1 MEIAVLALVVIG
13 AFVLFFSTIKI
24 VPQGFE
30 YTRERLGQFICVM
43 HPGIHFLVPFVDKVG
58 SKVNMM
64 EQVIPIPS
72 QHVISSDN
80 ATIRI
85 DAVCYVQV
93 IDSKKSSY
101 EVDDPFEAITQL
113 VSTNFRSV
121 LGSMELDVIL
131 SGRETINSK
140 VMAAMDG
147 ATGPWG
153 IKVTRCEL
161 SECAP
166 SQDLLDA
173 MSAQMKA
180 ERNKRAAILEAEG
193 IRSAEIAKAEG
204 ERQSKILRAEG
215 ERQAAILNAEGER
228 QAAILN
234 AEAREREAKAEA
246 EATKVVSEAIK
257 DGDAAALNYFLGQ
270 KYIEGFSEIAKSE
283 NSKLIVVPAEMTS
296 LVQTL
301 SGMASVMA
309 TKPKA

>member
-1 MEIAVLALVVIG
+1 MEIAVLALIVIG
-13 AFVLFFSTIKI
+13 AFVLFFSSIKI
-24 VPQGFE
+24 VPQGYE

-43 HPGIHFLVPFVDKVG
+43 SPGIHFLVPFVDRVG

-64 EQVIPIPS
+64 EQVIQIPS

-80 ATIRI
+80 ATIRV
-85 DAVCYVQV
+85 DAVCYIQV

-101 EVDDPFEAITQL
+101 EVDDPFNAISQL

-121 LGSMELDVIL
+121 LGSMELDKIL

-140 VMAAMDG
+140 VMAAMDS

-166 SQDLLDA
+166 SQDLLDS

-193 IRSAEIAKAEG
+193 IRAAEIAKAEG
-204 ERQSKILRAEG
+204 EKQSKILRAEG
-215 ERQAAILNAEGER
+215 ERQAAILNAE
-228 QAAILN
+228 
-234 AEAREREAKAEA
+234 AREREAQAEA
-246 EATKVVSEAIK
+246 EATRMVSDAIK
-257 DGDAAALNYFLGQ
+257 GGSDSALNYFLGQ
-270 KYIEGFSEIAKSE
+270 KYVEGFSEIAKSS
-283 NSKLIVVPAEMTS
+283 NSKLVIVPAEMTS

-301 SGMASVMA
+301 SGMAKIMA
-309 TKPKA
+309 SKPQA